1 MQCRFGEY
9 YAPGRA
15 RTDWDTIPGQAF
27 GDGEDPTAGEELGE
41 DPLNDRGRAGVE
53 G

>member
-1 MQCRFGEY
+1 MSITRRVVR
-9 YAPGRA
+9 GRT
-15 RTDWDTIPGQAF
+15 RDTIPGQAF

>member
-1 MQCRFGEY
+1 MPDRCV
-9 YAPGRA
+9 A
-15 RTDWDTIPGQAF
+15 RRVVRGSTRDTIPGQAF

-41 DPLNDRGRAGVE
+41 NSLNDRCRFGVE